1 MPKIGNI
8 RKSALKVSA
17 ETKTP
22 SIHPE
27 TKRVASKIVNG
38 IFAQS
43 IFTD

>member
-17 ETKTP
+17 ETKR
-22 SIHPE
+22 HVQPE
-27 TKRVASKIVNG
+27 TKNSAKKIVNG